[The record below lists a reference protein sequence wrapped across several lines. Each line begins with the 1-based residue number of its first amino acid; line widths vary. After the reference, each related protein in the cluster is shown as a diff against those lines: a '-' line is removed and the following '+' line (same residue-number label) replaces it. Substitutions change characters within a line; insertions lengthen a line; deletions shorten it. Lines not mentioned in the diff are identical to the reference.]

1 MQSPPL
7 SLRNSR
13 EVALKRQENIASQI
27 GLVVS
32 AASFVS
38 RLSSKD
44 KGEVQ
49 AGTCNFRLFKS
60 FQNAS
65 GACKRRK

>member
-27 GLVVS
+27 GLVMPL
-32 AASFVS
+32 
-38 RLSSKD
+38 LSSPD
-44 KGEVQ
+44 
-49 AGTCNFRLFKS
+49 
-60 FQNAS
+60 
-65 GACKRRK
+65 